1 MKKKLT
7 TLILIFALV
16 NTTFAQNKD
25 HDNIK
30 ALKTA
35 FITQQLELTPAQAE
49 KFWPVYNV
57 YENQIHEIRKQNRSE
72 VKDVMK
78 NELQNLSETKALE
91 LLKKIQQNREKE
103 NELETNLEK
112 ELLEQMGAVKV
123 LKLKKAEYEFKMQLL
138 KKYRSGKNKM
148 P

>member
-1 MKKKLT
+1 MKKILT
-7 TLILIFALV
+7 SLILIFALV

-35 FITQQLELTPAQAE
+35 FITQQLELTSAQAE
-49 KFWPVYNV
+49 KFWPVYNA
-57 YENQIHEIRKQNRSE
+57 YENQIHEMKKQNRCE
-72 VKDVMK
+72 VKDVIK
-78 NELQNLSETKALE
+78 NDIQNLSETKALE
-91 LLKKIQQNREKE
+91 LLRKIQQNREKE
-103 NELETNLEK
+103 NELETKLEK

-123 LKLKKAEYEFKMQLL
+123 LKLKKAEHEFKMQLL
-138 KKYRSGKNKM
+138 KKYRGNKNKM

>member
-1 MKKKLT
+1 MKKLLT
-7 TLILIFALV
+7 TFTLIFALV
-16 NTTFAQNKD
+16 VTTVAQNKD

-35 FITQQLELTPAQAE
+35 FITQQLDLSSAQAE
-49 KFWPVYNV
+49 KFWPLYNA
-57 YENQIHEIRKQNRSE
+57 YEKQMHELRKKNHSE

-78 NELQNLSETKALE
+78 NEMQNLSEAQAAE
-91 LLKKIQQNREKE
+91 LLKKIQQKREKE

-123 LKLKKAEYEFKMQLL
+123 LKLKKAEHEFKMQLL
-138 KKYRSGKNKM
+138 KKYRGGKNKM